1 MKPFLT
7 LLLALLCVVASAST
21 HQYPRTRHR
30 VAMPHKTEIVVPWK
44 TVAAG
49 GAAAGTV
56 IAAYK
61 VSDGVEE
68 GIKTVAK
75 EKPEVFADTLNVL
88 TWPVRWAAFVLF
100 LLSGCWI
107 AKRLLELTTTSNRKD
122 TTCKSPSTKP
132 NWPEH

>member
-1 MKPFLT
+1 MKW
-7 LLLALLCVVASAST
+7 LLAIFLALLSVVAFSVTPNVHRPHRRVSA
-21 HQYPRTRHR
+21 PR
-30 VAMPHKTEIVVPWK
+30 KTQIVVPWK

-61 VSDGVEE
+61 VSDGVED
-68 GIKTVAK
+68 GIRTVAK
-75 EKPEVFADTLNVL
+75 EKPEVFADTLSVL

-107 AKRLLELTTTSNRKD
+107 AKKLLELKQPSNRKD
-122 TTCKSPSTKP
+122 TTCNS
-132 NWPEH
+132 H

>member
-1 MKPFLT
+1 MKSLLILFLAV
-7 LLLALLCVVASAST
+7 LSVVTFAAT
-21 HQYPRTRHR
+21 PNIHRPRHR
-30 VAMPHKTEIVVPWK
+30 VSTPRKTEIVVSWK
-44 TVAAG
+44 TVAAS

-75 EKPEVFADTLNVL
+75 EKPEVFADALSVL
-88 TWPVRWAAFVLF
+88 TWPTRWAAFVLF

-107 AKRLLELTTTSNRKD
+107 AKKLLELKTTS
-122 TTCKSPSTKP
+122 TTKG
-132 NWPEH
+132 

>member
-1 MKPFLT
+1 MKSLLILFLAV
-7 LLLALLCVVASAST
+7 LSAVSVSVTHRYPQPHRRVST
-21 HQYPRTRHR
+21 PR
-30 VAMPHKTEIVVPWK
+30 KTQIVVPWK

-61 VSDGVEE
+61 VSNGVED

-75 EKPEVFADTLNVL
+75 EKPEVFADTLSVL
-88 TWPVRWAAFVLF
+88 TWPIRWAAFVLF

-107 AKRLLELTTTSNRKD
+107 AKKLLELKTTSNRKD
-122 TTCKSPSTKP
+122 TTCNS
-132 NWPEH
+132 N

>member
-1 MKPFLT
+1 MKSLLT
-7 LLLALLCVVASAST
+7 LLLALLCVVASASV
-21 HQYPRTRHR
+21 HQYPRTRYR
-30 VAMPHKTEIVVPWK
+30 ASMPRTTVLPMPWK

-61 VSDGVEE
+61 VSDGIED

-75 EKPEVFADTLNVL
+75 EKPEVFADTLSVL
-88 TWPVRWAAFVLF
+88 TWPIRWAAFVLF

-107 AKRLLELTTTSNRKD
+107 AKKLLEIKTTSTSKG
-122 TTCKSPSTKP
+122 
-132 NWPEH
+132 

>member
-1 MKPFLT
+1 MKSL
-7 LLLALLCVVASAST
+7 LSILLALLCVIASASA
-21 HQYPRTRHR
+21 HQYPRTRLR
-30 VAMPHKTEIVVPWK
+30 IATPRKTEIVVPWK

-61 VSDGVEE
+61 VSDGIED

-75 EKPEVFADTLNVL
+75 EKPEVFADTLSVL
-88 TWPVRWAAFVLF
+88 TWPIRWAAFVLF

-107 AKRLLELTTTSNRKD
+107 AKKLLELKTTSTSKG
-122 TTCKSPSTKP
+122 
-132 NWPEH
+132 

>member
-1 MKPFLT
+1 MKSLLIIFLAV
-7 LLLALLCVVASAST
+7 LSVVSVSATHRYPQPHRHIST
-21 HQYPRTRHR
+21 PRK
-30 VAMPHKTEIVVPWK
+30 MEIVAPWK

-75 EKPEVFADTLNVL
+75 EKPEVFADTLSVL
-88 TWPVRWAAFVLF
+88 TWPIRCALLAVF
-100 LLSGCWI
+100 LLVYYWI
-107 AKRLLELTTTSNRKD
+107 WRILIR
-122 TTCKSPSTKP
+122 KSPTSTPKG
-132 NWPEH
+132 

>member
-7 LLLALLCVVASAST
+7 LLLALLCLVASAST

-75 EKPEVFADTLNVL
+75 EKPEVFADTLSVL
-88 TWPVRWAAFVLF
+88 TWPIRWGALILFILVYCEVLRRF
-100 LLSGCWI
+100 ICKI
-107 AKRLLELTTTSNRKD
+107 TTS
-122 TTCKSPSTKP
+122 TTKGSKKWKS
-132 NWPEH
+132 H

>member
-1 MKPFLT
+1 MKS
-7 LLLALLCVVASAST
+7 LLALFLVILSVVAFAAT
-21 HQYPRTRHR
+21 PNIHRPHRRPLAPR
-30 VAMPHKTEIVVPWK
+30 KTQIVVPWK

-56 IAAYK
+56 VAAYK
-61 VSDGVEE
+61 ISDGVEE

-75 EKPEVFADTLNVL
+75 EKPEVFADTLSVL

-107 AKRLLELTTTSNRKD
+107 TKKLLELKTTANRKD
-122 TTCKSPSTKP
+122 TTCNS
-132 NWPEH
+132 H

>member
-1 MKPFLT
+1 MK
-7 LLLALLCVVASAST
+7 LLFILFAVLLSAASSAAP
-21 HQYPRTRHR
+21 HYHRTRPR
-30 VAMPHKTEIVVPWK
+30 VPAATRIIRAVPWK

-61 VSDGVEE
+61 ISDGVEE

-75 EKPEVFADTLNVL
+75 EKPEFFADSLSVL
-88 TWPVRWAAFVLF
+88 AWPVRWAAFVLF

-107 AKRLLELTTTSNRKD
+107 AKKLLELKTTSPTERIHHANR
-122 TTCKSPSTKP
+122 T
-132 NWPEH
+132 

>member
-1 MKPFLT
+1 MKS
-7 LLLALLCVVASAST
+7 LLIFFLALLSVVAFSATPNVHRPHRCVST
-21 HQYPRTRHR
+21 PR
-30 VAMPHKTEIVVPWK
+30 KTQIIVPWK

-49 GAAAGTV
+49 GAAAGTI

-75 EKPEVFADTLNVL
+75 EKPEVFADTLSVL
-88 TWPVRWAAFVLF
+88 TWPIRWAAFVLF

-107 AKRLLELTTTSNRKD
+107 AKRLLEHKTTSTPKG
-122 TTCKSPSTKP
+122 
-132 NWPEH
+132 

>member
-1 MKPFLT
+1 MKS
-7 LLLALLCVVASAST
+7 LLILFLALLSVVAFAATPNIHRPHRRVST
-21 HQYPRTRHR
+21 PR
-30 VAMPHKTEIVVPWK
+30 KTEIVVPWK

-49 GAAAGTV
+49 GAAAGTI

-61 VSDGVEE
+61 VSDGVED
-68 GIKTVAK
+68 GIRTVAK

-107 AKRLLELTTTSNRKD
+107 AKKLLELTTTSNRKD
-122 TTCKSPSTKP
+122 TTCKS
-132 NWPEH
+132 H

>member
-1 MKPFLT
+1 MKSF
-7 LLLALLCVVASAST
+7 LALVLAVLSVVTFAATPNIHRPHRHAST
-21 HQYPRTRHR
+21 PR
-30 VAMPHKTEIVVPWK
+30 KTEIVVPWK

-56 IAAYK
+56 VAAYK
-61 VSDGVEE
+61 ISDGVED

-75 EKPEVFADTLNVL
+75 EKPEVFADTLSVL

-107 AKRLLELTTTSNRKD
+107 AKKSLELKTTSNRKD
-122 TTCKSPSTKP
+122 TTCNS
-132 NWPEH
+132 N

>member
-1 MKPFLT
+1 MKSF
-7 LLLALLCVVASAST
+7 LALVLAVLSVITFAATPNIHRPHRRIST
-21 HQYPRTRHR
+21 
-30 VAMPHKTEIVVPWK
+30 PHKTEIVVPWK

-75 EKPEVFADTLNVL
+75 ENPEAFADSLSVL
-88 TWPVRWAAFVLF
+88 TWPVRWAALVLF
-100 LLSGCWI
+100 LLVYYWI
-107 AKRLLELTTTSNRKD
+107 LRALIRRSSTSTSKG
-122 TTCKSPSTKP
+122 
-132 NWPEH
+132 

>member
-1 MKPFLT
+1 MKSF
-7 LLLALLCVVASAST
+7 LALVLVVLSAVSVSAA
-21 HQYPRTRHR
+21 HRYPQPHRHAPTPR
-30 VAMPHKTEIVVPWK
+30 KTEIVVPWK

-49 GAAAGTV
+49 GAAAGTI

-61 VSDGVEE
+61 VSDGVED

-75 EKPEVFADTLNVL
+75 EKPEVFADTLSVL

-107 AKRLLELTTTSNRKD
+107 AKKLLELKTTSNRKD
-122 TTCKSPSTKP
+122 TTCNS
-132 NWPEH
+132 N